1 MTAYEQVA
9 GDVDRNQAVREKP
22 DTKQRRTRKFKEEYV
37 QENAQL
43 KADYSRL
50 DAEYQEALRAYAD
63 LVAERNKGT
72 RKNLAEFIGIALLA
86 FLAGFLLAVS
96 RTFFGN

>member
-1 MTAYEQVA
+1 MTADMDA
-9 GDVDRNQAVREKP
+9 AADRTNVDQEKQH
-22 DTKQRRTRKFKEEYV
+22 KQRRTRKFKEEYV

-43 KADYSRL
+43 KVDYSRL

-63 LVAERNKGT
+63 LVADRNKGT